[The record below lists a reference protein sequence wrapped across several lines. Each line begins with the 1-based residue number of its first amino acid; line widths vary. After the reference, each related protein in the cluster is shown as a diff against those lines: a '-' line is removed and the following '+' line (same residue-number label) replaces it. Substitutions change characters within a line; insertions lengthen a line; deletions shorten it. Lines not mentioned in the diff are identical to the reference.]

1 MCVFLESGYCSGLE
15 MIKSD
20 IFWNTDFNY
29 HLQVWTPY
37 MKGLIGVCQLVLEL
51 VIVWTSIVAAGTLTH
66 VLDSWLYLRS
76 LNPLHF
82 MVQCMWDFFFFSWAH
97 ASFHTLYTRP
107 PVLNKLPAWLLVEQE
122 KSFSSKDSLYELA
135 ACILNF
141 ESVQFI
147 AFHSNFLECSIIII
161 FNWCI
166 WISR

>member
-1 MCVFLESGYCSGLE
+1 MDTIHERVNRGLPISTWACYCVNFYCCC
-15 MIKSD
+15 
-20 IFWNTDFNY
+20 WNTNTCTGF
-29 HLQVWTPY
+29 
-37 MKGLIGVCQLVLEL
+37 
-51 VIVWTSIVAAGTLTH
+51 VIIFEIIKPIAFYGSTRVRL
-66 VLDSWLYLRS
+66 
-76 LNPLHF
+76 
-82 MVQCMWDFFFFSWAH
+82 FFFSWAH